1 MDKKLRIKK
10 LQEIQA
16 DDENIYMTGIRI
28 KYKGES
34 RRFSA
39 YKIPLDYLIYNKHN
53 GRIGSSVKS
62 FEKQYRELNPE
73 MEEDKKIIENFLW
86 KSKEDRN
93 KITMKSLVEN
103 HQQRYGIVTNDG
115 TIIDGN
121 RRASLLNKIYTN
133 RTSWKDYDV
142 DHCQYFIAVILP
154 QGADKKEIIKLETS
168 YQMGE
173 DEKLDYNPIEK
184 YLKCDDLIKAGFN
197 TEDIAK
203 MMAEKESKIKEW
215 ISIFNIME
223 SYLDNFEYQGI
234 YTRLEK
240 REGQFVDLNNY
251 LSKYKN
257 RKRTGVNWGYTDSD
271 IADLEVICFDYI
283 RSQYEGKDFR
293 NIAKTGS
300 DENASIFCNEY
311 IWKPFSKKHFKEID
325 KISEK
330 PIQEIREED
339 PEGDLSM
346 QLKERDEVWKYSVHN
361 ILENNL
367 SYYTRKLEDSK
378 ESKEPLKLLKKA
390 KDALDYID
398 TDIDCF
404 YTGEA
409 KELIYEI
416 NSTTYEFKKKLKSR
430 GIS

>member
-1 MDKKLRIKK
+1 MDKELRIKK

-16 DDENIYMTGIRI
+16 DKENIYMTGIRI
-28 KYKGES
+28 KYKGDPKI
-34 RRFSA
+34 FNA

-62 FEKQYRELNPE
+62 FEKQYRELNSE
-73 MEEDKKIIENFLW
+73 IEIDKKIIEDFLW
-86 KSKEDRN
+86 KSKADRN

-133 RTSWKDYDV
+133 RTSWIDKDV

-184 YLKCDDLIKAGFN
+184 YLKCDDLVKAGFSA
-197 TEDIAK
+197 EDISK
-203 MMAEKESKIKEW
+203 MMAEKESKINEW
-215 ISIFNIME
+215 LSIFKLME
-223 SYLDNFEYQGI
+223 SYLDNFGYQGI

-251 LSKYKN
+251 LTKYK
-257 RKRTGVNWGYTDSD
+257 KRTKTGASWGYTDSD
-271 IADLEVICFDYI
+271 VADLEVICFDYI

-293 NIAKTGS
+293 NIAKTGNN
-300 DENASIFCNEY
+300 ENASIFCNET
-311 IWKPFSKKHFKEID
+311 IWKPFSQKHFEEVDNIL
-325 KISEK
+325 EK

-339 PEGDLSM
+339 PEGDLSR
-346 QLKERDEVWKYSVHN
+346 QLKERDELWKNTAHN
-361 ILENNL
+361 VLENNL
-367 SYYTRKLEDSK
+367 RYYTRKLEDSK

-390 KDALDYID
+390 KDALNYID

-404 YTGEA
+404 YTKEA

-416 NSTTYEFKKKLKSR
+416 NSITYEFKKKLKSR
-430 GIS
+430 VSS